1 MIPPWIEKPFKRL
14 ADALFATLPQPL
26 PDTERLRGCKI
37 ISHRGEHDNRR
48 VFENT
53 LAAFDSVRD
62 GGVWGIELDI
72 RWTKDLQPLVFHDAD
87 FRRLFRSSLAV
98 NRMTM
103 AEVKAEFPVI
113 PSLEEVILRYGKE
126 LHLMVETKKEVYPH
140 PDYQSQVL
148 RDLFSQLEP
157 QKDFHLLSLSPE
169 MFEFMDFVP
178 SQTFLP
184 IAEINVHKLSK
195 MAIKKKYGGMTG
207 HYLFMTDRLKRRH
220 QGIGQK
226 VGTGFANSRN
236 CLFREINRGID
247 WIFSDKAL
255 EMQSIVATSI

>member
-1 MIPPWIEKPFKRL
+1 MIHPWIEKSFKRL
-14 ADALFATLPQPL
+14 ANALFATLPRPL
-26 PDTERLRGCKI
+26 PNTERLRGCKI
-37 ISHRGEHDNRR
+37 VSHRGEHDNRQ

-87 FRRLFRSSLAV
+87 FRRLFHSSLAV

-103 AEVKAEFPVI
+103 AEVKAEFSVI

-126 LHLMVETKKEVYPH
+126 LHLMVEIKKEVYPN
-140 PDYQSQVL
+140 PDYQIQVL

-157 QKDFHLLSLSPE
+157 QKDFHVLSLAPE

-184 IAEINVHKLSK
+184 IAEVNVFKLSK

-207 HYLFMTDRLKRRH
+207 HYLFVTDRVKRRH

-236 CLFREINRGID
+236 CLFREINRGVD

-255 EMQSIVATSI
+255 EMQSIVATNI

>member
-1 MIPPWIEKPFKRL
+1 MISPWINKSFKRL
-14 ADALFATLPQPL
+14 ADGVFASLPRPF
-26 PDTERLRGCKI
+26 PSTEGLRGCKI
-37 ISHRGEHDNRR
+37 ISHRGEHDNRQ

-53 LAAFDSVRD
+53 LAAFDRVRD
-62 GGVWGIELDI
+62 RGVWGIELDI
-72 RWTKDLQPLVFHDAD
+72 RWTKDLQPLVFHDTD
-87 FRRLFRSSLAV
+87 FRRLFHSSLAV

-126 LHLMVETKKEVYPH
+126 LHLMIEIKKEVYPN

-148 RDLFSQLEP
+148 RDLISQLEP
-157 QKDFHLLSLSPE
+157 QKDFHLLSLAPE
-169 MFEFMDFVP
+169 MFEFIDFVP

-207 HYLFMTDRLKRRH
+207 HYSFVTGRLKRRH
-220 QGIGQK
+220 HGVGQK
-226 VGTGFANSRN
+226 VGTGFSNSRN

-255 EMQSIVATSI
+255 EMQSIAATNI